1 MDFSKVEIIDMKLS
15 IKELLHIIQMK
26 PTFNKQLNSQ
36 SGLELKTLLLQAY
49 PQFQTSN

>member
-26 PTFNKQLNSQ
+26 PTFNKQLNSN
-36 SGLELKTLLLQAY
+36 SLIKTLLLQAY